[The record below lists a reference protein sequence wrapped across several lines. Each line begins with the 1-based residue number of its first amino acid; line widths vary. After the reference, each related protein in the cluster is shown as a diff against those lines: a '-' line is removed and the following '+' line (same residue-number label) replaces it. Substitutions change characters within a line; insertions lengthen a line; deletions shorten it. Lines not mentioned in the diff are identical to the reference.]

1 MTTDITTLQSEI
13 DKLATELYGKTP
25 LVIHPPANPID
36 QLSAKHQEQLQQ
48 FSRSFQQNILAPFLS
63 SVPQQYPAVDDVHAK
78 KLERS
83 LEELNVQ
90 LNNPLTFY
98 RYLKGYNWDEKLAT
112 EKLKYM
118 MEFHVKHHPTSF
130 RMQELQDIGQTHFIY
145 IYGFDKS
152 FRPTI
157 YVNMKQIDKMPQWD
171 SEQNLIKLFH
181 YVTYVT
187 EVAIERMALVH
198 PHVYQANWIIDM
210 NDANLGLHTV
220 KKAKDVFL
228 QLGDIH
234 PERLHSAII
243 CNTGWTLNI
252 LWNFIKYFLTEES
265 IAKYKFVRR
274 GNDAELLKTVSDMI
288 DLQYVLSHV
297 GGPVKDPFN
306 VQKIIQLEQ
315 MKDDLKNLK

>member
-13 DKLATELYGKTP
+13 EKLATELYGKTP
-25 LVIHPPANPID
+25 LVINPPVNPID
-36 QLSAKHQEQLQQ
+36 HLSAKQQEQLHL
-48 FSRSFQQNILAPFLS
+48 FQHSVLHELWPSILRQHP
-63 SVPQQYPAVDDVHAK
+63 VNENCAK
-78 KLERS
+78 SKHTHEQL
-83 LEELNVQ
+83 VAQ
-90 LNNPLTFY
+90 LNNPLTYY

-112 EKLKYM
+112 EKLRYM
-118 MEFHVKHHPTSF
+118 LEFHMKNHPTSF
-130 RMQELQDIGQTHFIY
+130 RMQDLKDIGQTHFIY

-157 YVNMKQIDKMPQWD
+157 YVNMKQIDKVPHWD

-198 PHVYQANWIIDM
+198 PHVFQANWIIDM
-210 NDANLGLHTV
+210 NDASLSLHTV

-234 PERLHSAII
+234 PERLHSAVI

-265 IAKYKFVRR
+265 IAKYKFVRK
-274 GNDAELLKTVSDMI
+274 GHDAELLKVVSEMI

-297 GGPVKDPFN
+297 GGPVQDPFN

-315 MKDDLKNLK
+315 LRDELRLLKWV